1 MKLRKLFTLAVLF
14 LSITANAQHTD
25 TVFQNE
31 WLQIDTL
38 IVQKDLTRTV
48 LDKIATV
55 YRKAKQQKLT
65 AQSIKCLIYQYS
77 LQQKLTDR
85 EPNLFLKKIREEL
98 NNSVNETERAILH
111 SLLAKFYRQY
121 RDDNFWRIRERKATD
136 KPNNDISS
144 WGLTEFTKTIDQ
156 HYLKSLE
163 QARLLQKIPVTAYD
177 AIIKRGNSRHLR
189 PTLYDLLAHEALAY
203 FTTGEYYRAGATPT
217 RPVRAFVIP
226 GHQALATMDDFIEQ
240 DFITQDSSSS
250 HWRALQLF
258 QQLLRFHRNDTN
270 KEALVELNTE
280 RIEWVYQQTEIAEKE
295 ILYTRALQEMTNQYP
310 TYTATAQAWY
320 LLARK
325 QADKASSYH
334 PFQDTTHR
342 WGYRQAKEIAE
353 KGLVLYKGKETH
365 PGILQLQDLLTEI
378 GYKDL
383 STRTESVNLPGK
395 AFRALVSY
403 RNIDTVY
410 VRVIR
415 LKEREVDEKENNP
428 RPWKK
433 LLGYTPFYQRQVALP
448 ITGDFQPHATEILL
462 DELPVGQYA
471 LLCSDSR
478 KFNDSLNKISLQYFQ
493 VSQLSYV
500 RNGTDYFVL
509 NRATGKP
516 IPGVQATVY
525 QYQYS
530 LGDWNQTKLAELTT
544 DKNGHFTY
552 PDSRSAA
559 YIKVALSLKEDRL
572 LSQNTER
579 IYYNHEATTRN
590 TDSTTY
596 ENNNSRVF
604 FFTDRS
610 IYRPGQSI
618 FFKGIAVTKDYHTH
632 NSKLI
637 TSPEKRWVY
646 LNDANSKRIDSL
658 SVSLNNY
665 GSFKGSFRIP
675 QQVLTGNFSI
685 TLRSMPAEGNYFSVE
700 EYKRPAF
707 HVSFK
712 NVQKACRLNDSVTV
726 NGEAAAYAGNA
737 INGGKVIYS
746 ITRNKRY
753 PHPWGY
759 RTGYRGDSE
768 GRQIVNGETVTDA
781 NGNFNI
787 TFKALADDITDRSDN
802 PYFEYTVTADVTD
815 INGETRS
822 TETEIRI
829 GYAALQL
836 SLNLPEKIEADSL
849 RKIDLATTNL
859 SKEKLATDVQVQIF
873 SLQEPGRLVR
883 KRYWQRPDQFV
894 MSRAFFVQAFPSDE
908 YEEEADYRSWP
919 TRNLVLTG
927 HVDTKET
934 DHYSIETG
942 TMAPGYYRIE
952 ATATDPYGEKVT
964 TMSYLQVYSTKDH
977 AFGKHAVVFHDAANR
992 SIQPGGTAHFINH
1005 CEPQDLFVIR
1015 QTLRSNQRKDD
1026 YQFIHKTQGT
1036 EDISYT
1042 AAETDRGGVDL
1053 TEAFVWDN
1061 RVYTYSYHIDIPW
1074 RNKELTVRHETFR
1087 NKTEPGSKE
1096 NWTLVVEG
1104 TKGKEATAEL
1114 LTGMYD
1120 ASLDQFKEQGWNIP
1134 YLWPTQYYQNPFNGN
1149 SNFTETVST
1158 GNYLP
1163 VPQSPSDSPVFD
1175 QLADDASQLYNQ
1187 NLGRLLGNTAIA
1199 ISPSLREKLDEMN
1212 QGMATGHAVLKA
1224 GTIAPIA
1231 SSDQNKSSD
1240 AAREIKLSGMSTLA
1254 SQNMLAKALPPA
1266 ERSGNRTVADVQ
1278 NISPRKNFN
1287 ETAFFFP
1294 QLSADSSGR
1303 YSFSFTM
1310 PEALTQWKWMSLA
1323 HTRELAF
1330 GYTSDLI
1337 VTQKKLMVQPNTPRF
1352 LREGDNIELISK
1364 IVNLSE
1370 QELTGQVTLELLDAS
1385 TNTSVDGWFQNVF
1398 PSQYFTVEAGKASI
1412 VKFPIQV
1419 PFNFNRPLTWR
1430 IKAGTG
1436 LLSDGEENTL
1446 PVVTNRLLVTESL
1459 PLFIKGDTTQ
1469 TFRFNKLL
1477 HNNSESLSQQG
1488 LTIEFSSNPVWN
1500 AVQALP
1506 YLMEYPYECAE
1517 QSFNR
1522 VYANLL
1528 ASWIVNRNSR
1538 IRQVLAQWQQDSS
1551 SLQSNLQKNEELKQ
1565 LLLQE
1570 TPWVLQAENEEQQK
1584 KNIELLFNLAKLE
1597 NQASQWIDKLAQMQL
1612 PNGAFSWFRGGYEDR
1627 FITNYILTG
1636 IGKLKRLGALSP
1648 EMAGKMRNIT
1658 VRAIRFLDERIQ
1670 RDYRLLQKNGP
1681 SKSTDINGSDIDYLY
1696 MRSFFRD
1703 IAQQSP
1709 EAYQF
1714 LLAQARKYWT
1724 KQSSFYKAKLGLIL
1738 YRTGNEK
1745 TATKEI
1751 LPALLEN
1758 AITDPQQ
1765 GMYWKSAYAGSW
1777 YPSPIEHQSM
1787 LISFM
1792 SEIIQGTKNEWL
1804 DKQIYDMKTWLL
1816 LNKQSNHWKTTIATA
1831 DACYAL
1837 LANGTDWLN
1846 TDKKVAIRLGQTE
1859 LNNES
1864 QSSETATGYFKKR
1877 IDGKKISNDMGNI
1890 TVTVQSKNS
1899 SSQAKESQVSPSWG
1913 TVYWQYFEDMNKITP
1928 VNTPLSVTKK
1938 LFIEKNSEQ
1947 GKTLH
1952 AVAEGETLAVGD
1964 KLIVRL
1970 ELRSDRDMD
1979 YLHLKDVRA
1988 SGAEPANVLSGY
2000 RWQDGLGYYESTKDI
2015 SSHFFI
2021 DHLRKGT
2028 YVFEYP
2034 MFVTHSGEF
2043 SAGVASIQCMY
2054 APEFTSHSEGI
2065 RIRVSNP

>member
-38 IVQKDLTRTV
+38 IVQKDLTRTA

-55 YRKAKQQKLT
+55 YRKAKQQKLP

-85 EPNLFLKKIREEL
+85 EPNLFLKNIREEL
-98 NNSVNETERAILH
+98 NHTVNETERAILH

-136 KPNNDISS
+136 NPNSDISS

-163 QARLLQKIPVTAYD
+163 HAHLLQKIPVTAYD

-189 PTLYDLLAHEALAY
+189 PTLYDLLAHEALTY
-203 FTTGEYYRAGATPT
+203 FTTGEYYRAGVTPT
-217 RPVRAFVIP
+217 RSAHFFVIP
-226 GHQALATMDDFIEQ
+226 GHQALSTLDDFIEQ
-240 DFITQDSSSS
+240 NFITQDSSSS
-250 HWRALQLF
+250 NWRALQLF
-258 QQLLRFHRNDTN
+258 QQLLRFHRNDAN
-270 KEALVELNTE
+270 KEALLELNTE
-280 RIEWVYQQTEIAEKE
+280 RIEWVYQQTEIPEKE
-295 ILYTRALQEMTNQYP
+295 TLYTGALKEMTNQYP
-310 TYTATAQAWY
+310 TYTATARAWY

-325 QADKASSYH
+325 EADKASSYQ

-342 WGYRQAKEIAE
+342 WGYRLAKEIAE
-353 KGLVLYKGKETH
+353 KALALYDKKETH

-383 STRTESVNLPGK
+383 GTRTESVNLPGK

-410 VRVIR
+410 IRVIR
-415 LKEREVDEKENNP
+415 LKDREANEKENNN

-433 LLGYTPFYQRQVALP
+433 MLGYTPFDQRQVALP
-448 ITGDFQPHATEILL
+448 ITGDYQPHATEILL
-462 DELPVGQYA
+462 DKLPAGQYA

-478 KFNDSLNKISLQYFQ
+478 NFNDSLNKISLQYFQ
-493 VSQLSYV
+493 VSQLSYI
-500 RNGTDYFVL
+500 RNGIDYFVL
-509 NRATGKP
+509 NRATGKAM
-516 IPGVQATVY
+516 PGVQATIY

-530 LGDWNQTKLAELTT
+530 LGEWNQTKLAELTT
-544 DKNGHFTY
+544 DKNGHFAY
-552 PDSRSAA
+552 PDNRNSA
-559 YIKVALSLKEDRL
+559 YIRIELSLKEDRL
-572 LSQNTER
+572 LPTTTER
-579 IYYNHEATTRN
+579 IYYNHDATPKN
-590 TDSTTY
+590 TDSSTY
-596 ENNNSRVF
+596 EANNSRVF

-610 IYRPGQSI
+610 IYRPGQTV
-618 FFKGIAVTKDYHTH
+618 FFKGIAVTKDYHTQ

-646 LNDANSKRIDSL
+646 LNDVNSKRIDSL
-658 SVSLNNY
+658 AVTLNTY

-675 QQVLTGNFSI
+675 QQMLTGNFSI
-685 TLRSMPAEGNYFSVE
+685 TLRSIPAEGNYFSVE

-712 NVQKACRLNDSVTV
+712 NVQQAYRLNDSVTV
-726 NGEAAAYAGNA
+726 YGQAAAYAGNA
-737 INGGKVIYS
+737 INGGKVVYS

-753 PHPWGY
+753 PRPWGY
-759 RTGYRGDSE
+759 RMGYRGDSE
-768 GRQIVNGETVTDA
+768 GRQIANGESVTDA

-787 TFKALADDITDRSDN
+787 TFKAMADDITDRSEN

-815 INGETRS
+815 VNGETRS
-822 TETEIRI
+822 SETEIRI

-836 SLNLPEKIEADSL
+836 SLNLPDKIEADSL
-849 RKIDLATTNL
+849 KKIDLSTTNL
-859 SKEKLATDVQVQIF
+859 SNEKLATDVQVQIY
-873 SLQEPGRLVR
+873 SLQEPGRMIR
-883 KRYWQRPDQFV
+883 KRYWSRPDQFV
-894 MSRAFFVQAFPSDE
+894 MSREFFVQAFPTDE
-908 YEEEADYRSWP
+908 YEEESDPRNWP
-919 TRNLVLTG
+919 TSKLVHTG
-927 HVDTKET
+927 HADTKET
-934 DHYSIETG
+934 DHYTIAAG

-952 ATATDPYGEKVT
+952 ATATDPYGEQVRT
-964 TMSYLQVYSTKDH
+964 VSYLQVYSTKEQ
-977 AFGKHAVVFHDAANR
+977 AFGKQAVVFHDAEKR
-992 SIQPGGTAHFINH
+992 SVQPGETAHFITH
-1005 CEPQDLFVIR
+1005 SEPKDLFVIR
-1015 QTLRSNQRKDD
+1015 QTLRNKQRKDD
-1026 YQFIHKTQGT
+1026 YQFIYKKEGI
-1036 EDISYT
+1036 EEISYT
-1042 AAETDRGGVDL
+1042 AAETDRGGVYI

-1061 RVYTYSYHIDIPW
+1061 RLYTYSYEIAIPW

-1087 NKTEPGSKE
+1087 NKTEAGSNEK
-1096 NWTLVVEG
+1096 WTLVVEG
-1104 TKGKEATAEL
+1104 AKGNEATAEL

-1120 ASLDQFKEQGWNIP
+1120 ASLDQFKEHSWDIP
-1134 YLWPTQYYQNPFNGN
+1134 YLWPTHYFQNQFNGN
-1149 SNFTETVST
+1149 SNFAETVST
-1158 GNYLP
+1158 GNYLTS
-1163 VPQSPSDSPVFD
+1163 PQPLPHLAVFD
-1175 QLADDASQLYNQ
+1175 QLADDASQLWDQ
-1187 NLGRLLGNTAIA
+1187 NLRRLLINTTITL
-1199 ISPSLREKLDEMN
+1199 SPALREKLEEMN
-1212 QGMATGHAVLKA
+1212 ESLIPSHAVTRSGKPVYA
-1224 GTIAPIA
+1224 A

-1240 AAREIKLSGMSTLA
+1240 ASREIKLSGMSTLA
-1254 SQNMLAKALPPA
+1254 PESNFAKAPPPA
-1266 ERSGNRTVADVQ
+1266 ERSGSRTVIDAQ

-1294 QLSADSSGR
+1294 QLSTDSSGK

-1310 PEALTQWKWMSLA
+1310 PEALTRWKWMSLA

-1398 PSQYFTVEAGKASI
+1398 PSQYFTVEAGKSSI

-1477 HNNSESLSQQG
+1477 HNTSESLSQQG

-1538 IRQVLAQWQQDSS
+1538 IRKVLAQWQQDSS

-1570 TPWVLQAENEEQQK
+1570 TPWVLQAENEEAQK
-1584 KNIELLFNLAKLE
+1584 KNIALLFDLVKLE
-1597 NQASQWIDKLAQMQL
+1597 NQASIWIDKLSQMQL

-1636 IGKLKRLGALSP
+1636 IGKLKRLGAVSP

-1658 VRAIRFLDERIQ
+1658 VRAIRFLDAKIQ
-1670 RDYRLLQKNGP
+1670 DDYRLLQKSGL
-1681 SKSTDINGSDIDYLY
+1681 SKNTEINGTHADYLY

-1724 KQSSFYKAKLGLIL
+1724 KQNCFYKAKLGLAL
-1738 YRTGNEK
+1738 YRTGNEQ

-1765 GMYWKSAYAGSW
+1765 GMYWKSAYGGSW
-1777 YPSPIEHQSM
+1777 YQSPIEHQSM

-1792 SEIIQGTKNEWL
+1792 SEINQDIKNERL
-1804 DKQIYDMKTWLL
+1804 NKQIYDMKTWLL

-1846 TDKKVAIRLGQTE
+1846 TDKQVSIRLGQTE
-1859 LNNES
+1859 INNEP
-1864 QSSETATGYFKKR
+1864 QPSETAAGYFKKR
-1877 IDGKKISNDMGNI
+1877 IDGKKISTDMGNI

-1899 SSQAKESQVSPSWG
+1899 FPQAKEPKGSPSWG

-1928 VNTPLSVTKK
+1928 ANTPLSLTKK
-1938 LFIEKNSEQ
+1938 LFIEKTNDQ
-1947 GKTLH
+1947 GKTQH

-1979 YLHLKDVRA
+1979 YLHLKDIRA
-1988 SGAEPANVLSGY
+1988 SGAEPTHVLSGY

-2021 DHLRKGT
+2021 DHLQKGT